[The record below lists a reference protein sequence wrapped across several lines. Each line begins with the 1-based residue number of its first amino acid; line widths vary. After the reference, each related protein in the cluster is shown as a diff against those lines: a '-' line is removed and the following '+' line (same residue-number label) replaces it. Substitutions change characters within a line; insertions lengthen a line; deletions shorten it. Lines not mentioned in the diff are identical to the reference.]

1 MKGVFKYI
9 KGKVC
14 YYLWDDQRKLPCWV
28 LALKQG

>member
-14 YYLWDDQRKLPCWV
+14 YYLWDHHQKLYRWM
-28 LALKQG
+28 LALKQR